1 MLTCVNGSGA
11 EESSQHT
18 AKLKLFIFC
27 YTYKVGFVPPLCLGC
42 KLKMRC
48 VPWQRYDVY
57 EYLCYFINIIL
68 PACATVKTPLL
79 YGSPCIFHS
88 TQWHIIIIIIP
99 MGHYYQFSG
108 NSLCFLNFFM
118 QTQKLCCC
126 CVEFQSS
133 AYLLCFVSVCPWSV
147 LSSASLLS
155 LDPEVSVESSRDS
168 LLVNHILLCW
178 IYSWQSFALH
188 LAGILNTKTEILLI
202 MCTCKLSTYKQLIDC
217 VKLEMQN

>member
-1 MLTCVNGSGA
+1 MNCIYLLKTEVYAAFAASTLFINVFSYQMIFKIIGKAPKPNLVFQFSPSCNTVPVLTCVNGSGA

-68 PACATVKTPLL
+68 PACATVRTPLL

-88 TQWHIIIIIIP
+88 TQWHI
-99 MGHYYQFSG
+99 YYYYYYYTYG
-108 NSLCFLNFFM
+108 
-118 QTQKLCCC
+118 
-126 CVEFQSS
+126 
-133 AYLLCFVSVCPWSV
+133 A
-147 LSSASLLS
+147 LLS
-155 LDPEVSVESSRDS
+155 VFR
-168 LLVNHILLCW
+168 
-178 IYSWQSFALH
+178 
-188 LAGILNTKTEILLI
+188 
-202 MCTCKLSTYKQLIDC
+202 
-217 VKLEMQN
+217 